1 MAMPKYGGVHA
12 KGEAMAEVIGDFTQ
26 CRGEVN
32 EGLELTF
39 SPSSV
44 PLQHRWRNNGLSA
57 DFLADYVT
65 TFFPR
70 DEADPASLA
79 RQTDIRGAVN
89 YIANELLEN
98 AMKYSD
104 ELLAR
109 PTTIR
114 LVLTADAILFT
125 GTNAT
130 SGERGRAVL
139 GFVRELAASDA
150 GDMYV
155 RQLERSAETGGSG
168 LGLLTMINDYGARL
182 AWRFEELADGGMWV
196 TTQVRLDI

>member
-1 MAMPKYGGVHA
+1 MT
-12 KGEAMAEVIGDFTQ
+12 EVIGDFTGGPKQ
-26 CRGEVN
+26 AQ

-44 PLQHRWRNNGLSA
+44 PLKQRWRNNGLSA

-70 DEADPASLA
+70 DEKDPGSQA
-79 RQTDIRGAVN
+79 RQQEIRGAVN

-98 AMKYSD
+98 AMKYS
-104 ELLAR
+104 EEHLAH

-114 LVLTADAILFT
+114 LVLAEDAILFT

-130 SGERGRAVL
+130 SGERGRAFL